1 MVSKVFS
8 ACDFNYFKQC
18 VLNDGIGETGGNI
31 GDGGSFLL
39 GLLYIGIHENST
51 SRSKVGRIFG
61 KQSLFGK
68 IDNAVVQGFCKSLNE
83 RTAAGGAGFV
93 KLYAVDGAVF
103 NLDALHILSADI
115 QNAVHIRFK
124 GRRRIIVGDGFN
136 LALIQHQRRF
146 QQRLTVAGGTGVY
159 DIGLFGN
166 DIVYLLHC
174 ADCGSQRT
182 AVIIAVKMVQQ
193 GSVFA
198 DKRHLCSGG
207 TGVDAQIAV
216 SLISGDIRFPDIVAF
231 VASGKFGVSL
241 FIFKERFHP
250 VNLKI
255 HLNAVGEAF
264 HQALQTGG
272 HFTL

>member
-1 MVSKVFS
+1 M
-8 ACDFNYFKQC
+8 
-18 VLNDGIGETGGNI
+18 
-31 GDGGSFLL
+31 
-39 GLLYIGIHENST
+39 
-51 SRSKVGRIFG
+51 
-61 KQSLFGK
+61 
-68 IDNAVVQGFCKSLNE
+68 
-83 RTAAGGAGFV
+83 
-93 KLYAVDGAVF
+93 
-103 NLDALHILSADI
+103 
-115 QNAVHIRFK
+115 
-124 GRRRIIVGDGFN
+124 
-136 LALIQHQRRF
+136 
-146 QQRLTVAGGTGVY
+146 
-159 DIGLFGN
+159 
-166 DIVYLLHC
+166 YLLHC

-193 GSVFA
+193 GAVFA

-272 HFTL
+272 HFPL